1 MGSRSGRGAEQQ
13 TSRNM
18 TNNKLKHLICGSA
31 FWLTVRKEGSC
42 GGQEKLNT
50 LQTKIICFKVKK
62 KKIVRKFKNNQFYHV
77 CYKFTHYNQIY
88 KCTTD

>member
-50 LQTKIICFKVKK
+50 LQTKIMLQSKK
-62 KKIVRKFKNNQFYHV
+62 KNSQKV
-77 CYKFTHYNQIY
+77 
-88 KCTTD
+88 